1 MRGNSKI
8 KFQNCKIEKTYVCST
23 TILAMVMTANVNT
36 SKRRARSRSSLKIIS
51 TVMLLRAPPKKHS
64 THKSSSKVIPNA
76 SNAWLPLLTTCP
88 SNKTRSTRKDQI
100 GSAAKSRR
108 KHTPRTKQRKMSSSS
123 MPSKIRDSHK
133 QML

>member
-88 SNKTRSTRKDQI
+88 SNKTRTMMMFVLKFMCQFI
-100 GSAAKSRR
+100 I
-108 KHTPRTKQRKMSSSS
+108 
-123 MPSKIRDSHK
+123 SKLKNETVLSGFVVCFIVLALS
-133 QML
+133 